1 MMKNFFINNEINKKN
16 IHLLFLSILSL
27 NYIIPLLIFSEI
39 TLFYLD
45 SLDHEIVYNSVIGKI
60 FAGDLDAVKI
70 FLNGEI
76 KLEYLRRLFQPHLFL
91 YSIFNTELAYWIVD
105 ILVKLTSY
113 FSFFILAKKINKNF
127 YLCGLVSCLFASATI
142 PTHEGFGLA
151 ILPYVVYLIFYK
163 DNLKFKNYFILI
175 FFGLNT
181 DILAT
186 GISLIT
192 LSIFLL
198 LYLKKEKY
206 VQVLKVLS
214 VFSACILIAN
224 WNLLFIT
231 FRGDELHR
239 IEFLRESYSF
249 YDSLINF
256 FITLFWIPRLELTYS
271 LFYSIPFNLFIIPLM
286 ASFYLFKDKMVILPI
301 FTVILIMIILA
312 LLQYD
317 LIGNYINNS
326 DGLIK
331 KVSWNYLNRVFILLY
346 SLSIISIL
354 IKKNIFTKVLVFFVY
369 VSIFLFQINSSI
381 VPFVKKNILKEKNY
395 QNLYTFKG
403 YYYFYDYTLIKKI
416 VKNDRTISIG
426 LDPMVAVFHNIKV
439 VDGYHNIYPLSYKK
453 KFRKIIEKE
462 LIANSDFKNYYDG
475 WGSRVYSLPYHA
487 KDPKDIKLDFEEAKK
502 IGVKFVISKYSL
514 NSKNLRL
521 VVGDCKKNNFC
532 LYRIE

>member
-1 MMKNFFINNEINKKN
+1 
-16 IHLLFLSILSL
+16 
-27 NYIIPLLIFSEI
+27 
-39 TLFYLD
+39 
-45 SLDHEIVYNSVIGKI
+45 
-60 FAGDLDAVKI
+60 
-70 FLNGEI
+70 
-76 KLEYLRRLFQPHLFL
+76 
-91 YSIFNTELAYWIVD
+91 
-105 ILVKLTSY
+105 
-113 FSFFILAKKINKNF
+113 
-127 YLCGLVSCLFASATI
+127 
-142 PTHEGFGLA
+142 
-151 ILPYVVYLIFYK
+151 
-163 DNLKFKNYFILI
+163 
-175 FFGLNT
+175 
-181 DILAT
+181 
-186 GISLIT
+186 
-192 LSIFLL
+192 
-198 LYLKKEKY
+198 
-206 VQVLKVLS
+206 
-214 VFSACILIAN
+214 
-224 WNLLFIT
+224 
-231 FRGDELHR
+231 
-239 IEFLRESYSF
+239 
-249 YDSLINF
+249 
-256 FITLFWIPRLELTYS
+256 
-271 LFYSIPFNLFIIPLM
+271 
-286 ASFYLFKDKMVILPI
+286 
-301 FTVILIMIILA
+301 VILIMIILA

-346 SLSIISIL
+346 SLSFISIL

-514 NSKNLRL
+514 NSKNLSL
-521 VVGDCKKNNFC
+521 VAGDCVKNNFC
-532 LYRIE
+532 LYQIE

>member
-1 MMKNFFINNEINKKN
+1 MEKNFFTNYEMNKKN

-27 NYIIPLLIFSEI
+27 NYIVPLLIFGDI

-60 FAGDLDAVKI
+60 LTGDLDAVKI

-76 KLEYLRRLFQPHLFL
+76 KLEFLRRLFQPHLFL
-91 YSIFNTELAYWIVD
+91 YSIFSTEFAYWCVD

-127 YLCGLVSCLFASATI
+127 YLCGLISCLFASANI

-151 ILPYVVYLIFYK
+151 ILPYVIYLIFYK

-175 FFGLNT
+175 FFGFNT

-186 GISLIT
+186 GISLVT
-192 LSIFLL
+192 LSIFLF

-206 VQVLKVLS
+206 LQVLKVLS
-214 VFSACILIAN
+214 IFSACILMAN

-239 IEFLRESYSF
+239 IEFVRESYSF
-249 YDSLINF
+249 YESLINF
-256 FITLFWIPRLELTYS
+256 FTTLFWIPRLELTHS
-271 LFYSIPFNLFIIPLM
+271 LFYSIPYNLFIIPLM
-286 ASFYLFKDKMVILPI
+286 TGFFLFKDKMVILPI
-301 FTVILIMIILA
+301 FIVILTMSILA
-312 LLQYD
+312 LLKYD
-317 LIGNYINNS
+317 LIANYINS
-326 DGLIK
+326 SEGLIK
-331 KVSWNYLNRVFILLY
+331 KISWDYLNTIFILLY

-354 IKKNIFTKVLVFFVY
+354 IKRNIFTKVLIFFVSI
-369 VSIFLFQINSSI
+369 SIFLFQINSSI

-395 QNLYTFKG
+395 QNLYTFEG
-403 YYYFYDYTLIKKI
+403 YYYFYDYSLIKKI
-416 VKNDRTISIG
+416 VKNHRTISVG

-439 VDGYHNIYPLSYKK
+439 VDGYHNIYPLLYKK
-453 KFRKIIEKE
+453 KFRRIIEKE
-462 LIANSDFKNYYDG
+462 LIADSDFKNYYDG

-487 KDPKDIKLDFEEAKK
+487 KEPKNIKLDFKEAKK
-502 IGVKFVISKYSL
+502 IGVKYVISKYSI
-514 NSKNLRL
+514 NSKNLSL
-521 VVGDCKKNNFC
+521 VAGDCVKNNFC
-532 LYRIE
+532 LYLIE